1 MLELKPAFEK
11 LIRETNGIC
20 RVYEADFNLFLL
32 EALKIIQTMI
42 ALGFYTSEGEIVN
55 IVRYLITLLDGSLDF
70 YDPYE
75 EKQLAE
81 QIKEQGSTGKY
92 QPLIKTKK

>member
-1 MLELKPAFEK
+1 
-11 LIRETNGIC
+11 
-20 RVYEADFNLFLL
+20 
-32 EALKIIQTMI
+32 MI

-55 IVRYLITLLDGSLDF
+55 IVRHLITLLDGSLDF

-81 QIKEQGSTGKY
+81 QIKEQGSSGKY
-92 QPLIKTKK
+92 

>member
-1 MLELKPAFEK
+1 M
-11 LIRETNGIC
+11 
-20 RVYEADFNLFLL
+20 L

-81 QIKEQGSTGKY
+81 QIREQGSTGKY
-92 QPLIKTKK
+92 QPLIKTKKQHEARYRKTMENEAMMAIKNKII

>member
-1 MLELKPAFEK
+1 LKPAFEK
-11 LIRETNGIC
+11 LIRETCGIC

-32 EALKIIQTMI
+32 ESLKIIETMI
-42 ALGFYTSEGEIVN
+42 ALGFYTSEEEIVN
-55 IVRYLITLLDGSLDF
+55 IVRCLITLLDGSLDF

-81 QIKEQGSTGKY
+81 
-92 QPLIKTKK
+92 

>member
-1 MLELKPAFEK
+1 MQLKPAFEK

-32 EALKIIQTMI
+32 ESLKIIETMI
-42 ALGFYTSEGEIVN
+42 ALGFYTSEAEIVS
-55 IVRYLITLLDGSLDF
+55 IVRCLITLLDGSLDF

-81 QIKEQGSTGKY
+81 QLRESGTNSNY
-92 QPLIKTKK
+92 